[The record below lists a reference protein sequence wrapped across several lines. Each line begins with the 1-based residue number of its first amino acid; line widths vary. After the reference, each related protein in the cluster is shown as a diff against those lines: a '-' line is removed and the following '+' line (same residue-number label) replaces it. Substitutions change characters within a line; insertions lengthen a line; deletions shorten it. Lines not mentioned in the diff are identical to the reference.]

1 MDPEDVNEAR
11 NSSNK
16 DSKTIAR
23 EEDGKYIS
31 IAIIAV
37 GIFDIPEL
45 LDPKDVNKAGN
56 SSNKESDSV
65 PAYATASSQII
76 LEPSPFNDIGAIL
89 DPIKSIETVCLAV
102 INLTR
107 DEKQSSHR
115 TT

>member
-1 MDPEDVNEAR
+1 MDPEEVNEAR

-45 LDPKDVNKAGN
+45 LDPNN
-56 SSNKESDSV
+56 ESDSI
-65 PAYATASSQII
+65 PAYATASSQIL
-76 LEPSPFNDIGAIL
+76 LEPSPLNDIGAIL
-89 DPIKSIETVCLAV
+89 YPIKSIETVCLAV
-102 INLTR
+102 TNLMR
-107 DEKQSSHR
+107 DEKQSSHSGR
-115 TT
+115 FFHQKYQD